1 MKLSKEMF
9 MRMGIATLLIPLV
22 ITFILYQFNFTSFL
36 VPVLVGKFNIAIQ
49 VLIGIAGG
57 GCMILL
63 AFFMSKWEYLNE
75 VQSKFTI
82 QLGGYQLTLQEI
94 VFLSF
99 CAGFGEE
106 ILFRGMLQ
114 PWLGIFFTA
123 FLFIA
128 LHGYISVKSS
138 AHLIFGLAL
147 WSMGIGLG
155 LLGAYSGLISAAIAH
170 MIYDIYAFLNIQRE
184 FESLKSRSKLN
195 LQDNEQ
201 EEI

>member
-1 MKLSKEMF
+1 
-9 MRMGIATLLIPLV
+9 
-22 ITFILYQFNFTSFL
+22 
-36 VPVLVGKFNIAIQ
+36 
-49 VLIGIAGG
+49 
-57 GCMILL
+57 MILL

>member
-1 MKLSKEMF
+1 MNLSKEMF

-36 VPVLVGKFNIAIQ
+36 VPVLVGKFHFGIQ
-49 VLIGIAGG
+49 FIFGLVGGIAL
-57 GCMILL
+57 IAL
-63 AFFMSKWEYLNE
+63 AFLMSKWRFLDE

-99 CAGFGEE
+99 CAGIGEE

-138 AHLIFGLAL
+138 AHLIFGLLL
-147 WSMGIGLG
+147 WMMGIGLG
-155 LLGAYSGLISAAIAH
+155 LLGAYSGLLSAAVAH
-170 MIYDIYAFLNIQRE
+170 MLYDVYAFLNIQRE
-184 FESLKSRSKLN
+184 YESLKTRSNLN
-195 LQDNEQ
+195 RPNNEQ

>member
-1 MKLSKEMF
+1 

-22 ITFILYQFNFTSFL
+22 ITFVLYQFNFTSFL
-36 VPVLVGKFNIAIQ
+36 IPVLVGKFSIGIQ
-49 VLIGIAGG
+49 ILIGIAGG
-57 GCMILL
+57 GCMMLL

-128 LHGYISVKSS
+128 LHGYLSVKSS
-138 AHLIFGLAL
+138 AHLVFGLAL

-155 LLGAYSGLISAAIAH
+155 ILGAYSGLISAAIAH

-184 FESLKSRSKLN
+184 YESLKSRSKIN

>member
-1 MKLSKEMF
+1 MNLSKEMF

-22 ITFILYQFNFTSFL
+22 ITFVLYQFNFTSFL
-36 VPVLVGKFNIAIQ
+36 IPVLVGKFSIGIQ
-49 VLIGIAGG
+49 ILIGIAGG
-57 GCMILL
+57 GGMMLL

-114 PWLGIFFTA
+114 PWMGIFFTA

-138 AHLIFGLAL
+138 AHLVFGLAL

-155 LLGAYSGLISAAIAH
+155 ILGAYSGLISAAIAH

-184 FESLKSRSKLN
+184 FESLKSRSKIN

>member
-1 MKLSKEMF
+1 

-22 ITFILYQFNFTSFL
+22 ITFVLYQFNFTSFL
-36 VPVLVGKFNIAIQ
+36 IPVLVGKFSIGIQ
-49 VLIGIAGG
+49 ILIGIAGG
-57 GCMILL
+57 GCMMLL

-82 QLGGYQLTLQEI
+82 QLGGYHLTLQEI

-114 PWLGIFFTA
+114 PWLGVFFTA

-138 AHLIFGLAL
+138 AHLVFGLAL

-184 FESLKSRSKLN
+184 YESLKSRSKIN

>member
-1 MKLSKEMF
+1 MNLSKEMF

>member
-49 VLIGIAGG
+49 VLIGVAGG

>member
-1 MKLSKEMF
+1 

-22 ITFILYQFNFTSFL
+22 ITFILYEFNFTSFL

-63 AFFMSKWEYLNE
+63 AFFMSKWEFLNE
-75 VQSKFTI
+75 VQSKFAI
-82 QLGGYQLTLQEI
+82 QLGGYQLSLQEI

-106 ILFRGMLQ
+106 MLFRGMLQ

-138 AHLIFGLAL
+138 AHLVFGLAL

-184 FESLKSRSKLN
+184 YESLKSRSKIN

>member
-1 MKLSKEMF
+1 MF

-49 VLIGIAGG
+49 VLIGVAGG

-82 QLGGYQLTLQEI
+82 QLGSYQLTLQEI

>member
-1 MKLSKEMF
+1 MNLSKEMF

-22 ITFILYQFNFTSFL
+22 ITFVLYQFNFTSFL
-36 VPVLVGKFNIAIQ
+36 IPVLVGKFSIGIQ
-49 VLIGIAGG
+49 ILIGIAGG
-57 GCMILL
+57 GCMMLL

-114 PWLGIFFTA
+114 PWLGVFFTA

-138 AHLIFGLAL
+138 AHLVFGLAL

-184 FESLKSRSKLN
+184 YESLKSRSKIN

>member
-1 MKLSKEMF
+1 MNLSKEMF

-22 ITFILYQFNFTSFL
+22 ITFILYEFNFTSFL

-63 AFFMSKWEYLNE
+63 AFFMSKWEFLNE
-75 VQSKFTI
+75 VQSKFAI
-82 QLGGYQLTLQEI
+82 QLGGYQLSLQEI

-106 ILFRGMLQ
+106 MLFRGMLQ

-184 FESLKSRSKLN
+184 FESLKSRSKIN

>member
-1 MKLSKEMF
+1 MF

-49 VLIGIAGG
+49 VLIGVAGG

-82 QLGGYQLTLQEI
+82 QLGSYQLTLQEI

-184 FESLKSRSKLN
+184 FELLKSRSKLN

>member
-1 MKLSKEMF
+1 MNLSKEMF

-22 ITFILYQFNFTSFL
+22 ITFVLYQFNFTSFL
-36 VPVLVGKFNIAIQ
+36 IPVLVGKFSIGIQ
-49 VLIGIAGG
+49 ILIGIAGG
-57 GCMILL
+57 GCMMLL

-128 LHGYISVKSS
+128 LHGYLSVKSS
-138 AHLIFGLAL
+138 AHLVFGLAL

-155 LLGAYSGLISAAIAH
+155 ILGAYSGLISAAIAH

-184 FESLKSRSKLN
+184 YESLKSRSKIN

>member
-1 MKLSKEMF
+1 

-22 ITFILYQFNFTSFL
+22 ITFVLYQFNFTSFL
-36 VPVLVGKFNIAIQ
+36 IPVLVGKFSIGIQ
-49 VLIGIAGG
+49 ILIGIAGG
-57 GCMILL
+57 GCMMLL

-75 VQSKFTI
+75 VQSKFTL

-114 PWLGIFFTA
+114 PWLGVFFTA

-138 AHLIFGLAL
+138 AHLVFGLAL

-184 FESLKSRSKLN
+184 YESLKSRSKIN

>member
-1 MKLSKEMF
+1 

-22 ITFILYQFNFTSFL
+22 ITFILFEFNFTSFL

-63 AFFMSKWEYLNE
+63 AFFMSKWEFLNE
-75 VQSKFTI
+75 VQSKFAI
-82 QLGGYQLTLQEI
+82 QLGGYQLSLQEI

-106 ILFRGMLQ
+106 MLFRGMLQ

-184 FESLKSRSKLN
+184 FESLKSRSKIN

>member
-1 MKLSKEMF
+1 MNLSKEMF

-22 ITFILYQFNFTSFL
+22 ITFVLYQFNFTSFL
-36 VPVLVGKFNIAIQ
+36 IPVLVGKFSIGIQ
-49 VLIGIAGG
+49 ILIGIAGG
-57 GCMILL
+57 GCMMLL

-75 VQSKFTI
+75 VQSKFTL

-114 PWLGIFFTA
+114 PWLGVFFTA

-138 AHLIFGLAL
+138 AHLVFGLAL

-184 FESLKSRSKLN
+184 YESLKSRSKIN

>member
-1 MKLSKEMF
+1 

-22 ITFILYQFNFTSFL
+22 ITFVLYQFNFTSFL
-36 VPVLVGKFNIAIQ
+36 IPVLVGKFSIGIQ
-49 VLIGIAGG
+49 ILIGIAGG
-57 GCMILL
+57 GCMMLL

-114 PWLGIFFTA
+114 PWLGVFFTA

-138 AHLIFGLAL
+138 AHLVFGLAL

-155 LLGAYSGLISAAIAH
+155 ILGAYSGLISAAIAH

-184 FESLKSRSKLN
+184 FESLKSRSKIN

>member
-1 MKLSKEMF
+1 

-49 VLIGIAGG
+49 VLIGVAGG

-82 QLGGYQLTLQEI
+82 QLGSYQLTLQEI

>member
-1 MKLSKEMF
+1 MNLSKEMF
-9 MRMGIATLLIPLV
+9 MRMGIATVLIPLV
-22 ITFILYQFNFTSFL
+22 ITFILYEFNFTSFL

-63 AFFMSKWEYLNE
+63 AFFMSKWEFLNE
-75 VQSKFTI
+75 VQSKFAI
-82 QLGGYQLTLQEI
+82 QLGGYQLSLQEI

-106 ILFRGMLQ
+106 MLFRGMLQ

-184 FESLKSRSKLN
+184 FESLKSRSKIN

>member
-1 MKLSKEMF
+1 MNLSKEMF

-22 ITFILYQFNFTSFL
+22 ITFILFEFNFTSFL

-63 AFFMSKWEYLNE
+63 AFFMSKWEFLNE
-75 VQSKFTI
+75 VQSKFAI
-82 QLGGYQLTLQEI
+82 QLGGYQLSLQEI

-106 ILFRGMLQ
+106 MLFRGMLQ

-184 FESLKSRSKLN
+184 FESLKSRSKIN

>member
-1 MKLSKEMF
+1 MNLSKEMF

-63 AFFMSKWEYLNE
+63 AFFMSKWDYLNE

>member
-1 MKLSKEMF
+1 MNLSKEMF

-22 ITFILYQFNFTSFL
+22 ITFVLYQFNFTSFL
-36 VPVLVGKFNIAIQ
+36 IPVLVGKFSIGIQ
-49 VLIGIAGG
+49 ILIGIAGG
-57 GCMILL
+57 GGMMLL

-75 VQSKFTI
+75 VQSKFTL

-114 PWLGIFFTA
+114 PWLGVFFTA

-138 AHLIFGLAL
+138 AHLVFGLAL

-184 FESLKSRSKLN
+184 YESLKSRSKIN